1 MGVGIKRRRR
11 RWGRK
16 GGKESCREVDNSRW
30 LSLLSSLA
38 PEAAVGL
45 SLRDPSSSKTQ
56 WTGEQLEVN
65 PTFLSAPDHQLCG
78 K

>member
-1 MGVGIKRRRR
+1 MNN
-11 RWGRK
+11 GRQ
-16 GGKESCREVDNSRW
+16 

-45 SLRDPSSSKTQ
+45 SLRDSSSSKTQ

-65 PTFLSAPDHQLCG
+65 PTFLSAPDHQL
-78 K
+78 